1 MEIVFGPFTEFDG
14 GFVSPWFLG
23 SGPALMLVD
32 GGRVLGK
39 RGAFFRLR
47 EEEGAGEKKSSKEWV
62 LHVESGKR
70 GLEKG
75 E

>member
-1 MEIVFGPFTEFDG
+1 
-14 GFVSPWFLG
+14 LG

-39 RGAFFRLR
+39 GGAFFRLR